1 MVTFNRRQF
10 LSTAALSAAAAIPGS
25 AYLSRFGAQAAARQQ
40 GLYMRRDIGAADA
53 PVEILQDYRR
63 AVTAMLQLPP
73 TDPRNWYRQG
83 LIHLLDCPHA
93 NWWFLPWHR
102 AYLGWFEKIC
112 RDLSGNSRFALPY
125 WNWSRDQRIPAAF
138 FSGALDPSSEMYLAS
153 YADFKQHFEAT
164 VVEVWRALTDG
175 QRLALQQRGYDGVER
190 LLVDIEHVF
199 APREQARGL
208 TVAEPEFQAETR
220 EATSVDAVRRALAP
234 RSFVKFGSM
243 PSAQHSQPV
252 GSHVLESTPH
262 NSVHGGVGGM
272 MGDFL
277 SPIDPIFY
285 LHHANID
292 RIWDVWIDLQRAEGL
307 EIHPEGPE
315 LAQWSAEDFAFFVDE
330 QGRSVT
336 GMPWGAYLQD
346 DVFGYAYQQ
355 PATAASR
362 PPVVE
367 IVRGGTLYEAALSR
381 QQLTVDEPVVA
392 QVRLPAE
399 LWVNALG
406 ADGATLVMS
415 IGMEHPMPVDAWEFH
430 VFVRPNTVGLSTPAY
445 AGKLIL
451 FGTHSGHAQH
461 GRAVT
466 LTIGL
471 NSALAQ
477 LDAAG
482 GLDPDAGVA
491 IVLEARLTGV
501 QPPATAGLAVHGM
514 AVEVVG

>member
-1 MVTFNRRQF
+1 MITFNRRQF

-25 AYLSRFGAQAAARQQ
+25 AYLSRLGAQTAARQQ
-40 GLYMRRDIGAADA
+40 GMYIRRDIGAADI
-53 PVEILQDYRR
+53 PMDILEDYRR

-73 TDPRNWYRQG
+73 ADPRNWYRQS

-102 AYLGWFEKIC
+102 VYLGWFEKIC
-112 RDLSGNSRFALPY
+112 REMSGNSRFALPY
-125 WNWSRDQRIPAAF
+125 WNWSRDQRIPAEF
-138 FSGALDPSSEMYLAS
+138 FSGALDPSSEMYLES
-153 YADFKQHFEAT
+153 YADFKQNFEGT
-164 VVEVWRALTDG
+164 VVEVWRALTDR
-175 QRLALQQRGYDGVER
+175 QRQALQHRGYEGVER

-199 APREQARGL
+199 APREQARLL
-208 TVAEPEFQAETR
+208 TVAEPHFLDVTKQ
-220 EATSVDAVRRALAP
+220 ATSTDSVRRALAP

-243 PSAQHSQPV
+243 PAAQHSEPA

-262 NSVHGGVGGM
+262 NLLHNGVGGM

-292 RIWDVWIDLQRAEGL
+292 RIWDVWIALQRAEGL
-307 EIHPEGPE
+307 EIHPDGPE
-315 LAQWSAEDFAFFVDE
+315 LSQWSAEDFEFFVDE

-336 GMPWGAYLQD
+336 GMPWGAYLQK
-346 DVFGYAYQQ
+346 DVFGYTYQP
-355 PATAASR
+355 PATAESR
-362 PPVVE
+362 PPEVE

-381 QQLTVDEPVVA
+381 RELTADEPVLA
-392 QVRLPAE
+392 QVRLPPE
-399 LWVNALG
+399 LLVNALD
-406 ADGATLVMS
+406 ADGATLLMS
-415 IGMEHPMPVDAWEFH
+415 IGMEYPMPVDAWEFH
-430 VFVRPNTVGLSTPAY
+430 VFIRPSTVGLSDPAY

-461 GRAVT
+461 GRALT

-471 NSALAQ
+471 NAALVQ

-482 GLDPDAGVA
+482 GLDPDAEVVV
-491 IVLEARLTGV
+491 VLEARLTGV
-501 QPPATAGLAVHGM
+501 QPPATRHLAVHGM